1 MPDASADVS
10 SRARPGRLER
20 TGRFVARHAVAVVA
34 AWAVVVVASLALAL
48 GAFGGGSLFDRL
60 SSGEPA
66 VPGETRVGRDLL
78 EARQTSGEQVLL
90 VLDGVDPADPGVRER
105 VGRLAEAV
113 TATDGVAS
121 VRTPYALP
129 GGLQGPQGRALVA
142 ADGRGVALTVE
153 LDRDLSRAAATER
166 ADDLSRLAVEAAA
179 DLPGATGRG
188 GSVLQLVDEIT
199 SQVQVDLRNGEGVAL
214 PVSLLVMVLVFG
226 GFLAAGMPLL
236 GALASIAGALASLFG
251 FATLID
257 LDATVVNVVT
267 ILGLGLCIDYGLLVV
282 SRFREE
288 LRAVT
293 AGGGPAAAPV
303 PGVRGRHRAV
313 VRPSRTQVVDAV
325 GRTVAVAGRTVLF
338 SGLIV
343 ATSLCGLMVFE
354 AAILRAIG
362 AAGVSVVLVALLVAL
377 LFVPALLGLTG
388 HRLVRPGSLTRVP
401 GLRRALTRFGD
412 VAPSAGVFSRLATR
426 VQRRPWWV
434 AGGVVLLLIL
444 AALPTL
450 GLQLRSSGSELLPQG
465 TDQRTFLEQLDQR
478 YPALAGP
485 DLQVVARAD
494 PAQVQAWSA
503 EVARLDG
510 VSEVRPPQPVGD
522 LVVLGVTVDGG
533 DPGGSTAAS
542 VVRTLRENRP
552 DFPTWVVGQ
561 AAGQADY
568 TSSVAER
575 APYAIGLV
583 VVATFALL
591 FLMTGSVLVPIKAL
605 VMNVISLGASIGVL
619 VLVFQEGY
627 LQDLLDFSSTGGIES
642 TIPPLVL
649 AFAFG
654 LSMDYEVFLLSRIKE
669 HKDLG
674 RSNDEAVVEGLQH
687 SGRIITSAAL
697 LVVIVFAGLV
707 AAKLLVVKQTGV
719 ALTVAVAVDATLV
732 RMLLVPA
739 TMTLLG
745 EWNWWAP
752 RPLRRLHERFGLA
765 HS

>member
-1 MPDASADVS
+1 MPDTAAATSF
-10 SRARPGRLER
+10 RRLER
-20 TGRFVARHAVAVVA
+20 SGRFVARHSRAVVA
-34 AWAVVVVASLALAL
+34 GWVVVVVASLGLAL

-90 VLDGVDPADPGVRER
+90 VLDGVDPADARVRQR
-105 VGRLAEAV
+105 VDRLASDV
-113 TATDGVAS
+113 TATDGVVG
-121 VRTPYALP
+121 VRTPYTVP
-129 GGLQGPQGRALVA
+129 GGPQGAQGRALLA
-142 ADGRGVALTVE
+142 GDGRGVALAVE
-153 LDRDLSRAAATER
+153 LDRDLPRAVATER
-166 ADDLSRLAVEAAA
+166 ADVLDRMVHDAGD
-179 DLPGATGRG
+179 DLPGAAGSG
-188 GSVLQLVDEIT
+188 GSVLQLVHEIT

-226 GFLAAGMPLL
+226 GFLAAGMPLI

-251 FATLID
+251 FASLID

-288 LRAVT
+288 LRAVM
-293 AGGGPAAAPV
+293 AATDGAAVDGLV
-303 PGVRGRHRAV
+303 PGRRGRHRSV
-313 VRPSRTQVVDAV
+313 VPPSRSEVVDAV

-343 ATSLCGLMVFE
+343 ATSLCGLMAFE

-362 AAGVSVVLVALLVAL
+362 AAGVSVVVVAVLVALLL
-377 LFVPALLGLTG
+377 VPAMLGLAG
-388 HRLVRPGSLTRVP
+388 GRLVRPGSLTRVP
-401 GLRRALTRFGD
+401 GLRRVLSRFGD
-412 VAPSAGVFSRLATR
+412 VAPSSGVFSRLATR

-434 AGGVVLLLIL
+434 ACGVVVMLGL
-444 AALPTL
+444 AALPAL
-450 GLQLRSSGSELLPQG
+450 GLQLRSSGTELLPRG
-465 TDQRTFLEQLDQR
+465 TDQRAFFEQLDRR

-494 PAQVQAWSA
+494 PARVQAWSG

-510 VSEVRPPQPVGD
+510 VSGVRPPQPVGD

-533 DPGGSTAAS
+533 DPGGATAAE
-542 VVRTLRENRP
+542 VVRSLREHRP
-552 DFPTWVVGQ
+552 EFPTWVVGQ

-568 TSSVAER
+568 TSSVAAR
-575 APYAIGLV
+575 APYAIALV
-583 VVATFALL
+583 VVTTFVLL
-591 FLMTGSVLVPIKAL
+591 FLMTGSVLVPLKAL
-605 VMNVISLGASIGVL
+605 VMNVISLGASIGVV
-619 VLVFQEGY
+619 VLVFQDGH
-627 LQDLLDFSSTGGIES
+627 LQDLLGFASTGGIES

-674 RSNDEAVVEGLQH
+674 RSNDVAVVEGLQH

-752 RPLRRLHERFGLA
+752 SPLRKLHQRFGVA
-765 HS
+765 H

>member
-1 MPDASADVS
+1 VPDAPVANP
-10 SRARPGRLER
+10 SRGLER
-20 TGRFVARHAVAVVA
+20 LGRFVARHARAVVA
-34 AWAVVVVASLALAL
+34 GWAVVVVACLALAL

-66 VPGETRVGRDLL
+66 VPGETRAGRALL
-78 EARQTSGEQVLL
+78 DARETSGEQVLL
-90 VLDGVDPADPGVRER
+90 VLDGVDPADARVRQR
-105 VGRLAEAV
+105 VDRLAADV
-113 TATDGVAS
+113 SATDGVAG
-121 VRTPYALP
+121 VRTPFAVP
-129 GGLQGPQGRALVA
+129 GGPQGPQGRALLA
-142 ADGRGVALTVE
+142 GDGRGVALAVE
-153 LDRDLSRAAATER
+153 LDRDLPRAAATER
-166 ADDLSRLAVEAAA
+166 ADVLDRMVRDAAR
-179 DLPGATGRG
+179 DLPDAAGSG

-199 SQVQVDLRNGEGVAL
+199 SQVQVDLRNGEGIAL

-226 GFLAAGMPLL
+226 GLLAAGMPLI
-236 GALASIAGALASLFG
+236 GALASIAGALASLFA
-251 FATLID
+251 FASLID

-293 AGGGPAAAPV
+293 ATAGNRAA
-303 PGVRGRHRAV
+303 GRRGRHRAV
-313 VRPSRTQVVDAV
+313 VPSTRAEVVDAV

-362 AAGVSVVLVALLVAL
+362 AAGVSVVVVAVLVALLL
-377 LFVPALLGLTG
+377 VPALLGLAG
-388 HRLVRPGSLTRVP
+388 GRLVRPGGLTRVP

-412 VAPSAGVFSRLATR
+412 VAPSSGVFSRLATR

-434 AGGVVLLLIL
+434 AGGVFVLLAL
-444 AALPTL
+444 AALPAL
-450 GLQLRSSGSELLPQG
+450 GLQLRSSGTELLPRG
-465 TDQRTFLEQLDQR
+465 TDQRSFFEQLDRR

-485 DLQVVARAD
+485 DVQVVAQAD
-494 PAQVQAWSA
+494 PAQAQAWSA

-510 VSEVRPPQPVGD
+510 VSGVRPPQPVGD
-522 LVVLGVTVDGG
+522 LVVLGITVDGG
-533 DPGGSTAAS
+533 DAGGPAAAE
-542 VVRTLRENRP
+542 VVRSLREHRP
-552 DFPTWVVGQ
+552 QFPTWVVGQ

-568 TSSVAER
+568 TSSVARR
-575 APYAIGLV
+575 APYAVALV
-583 VVATFALL
+583 VLTTFVLL

-619 VLVFQEGY
+619 VLVFQQGH
-627 LQDLLDFSSTGGIES
+627 LQDLLGFTSTGGIES

-649 AFAFG
+649 AFGFG

-752 RPLRRLHERFGLA
+752 QPLRRLHQRFGLA
-765 HS
+765 H

>member
-1 MPDASADVS
+1 MSAAVTE
-10 SRARPGRLER
+10 SRAATKRPILER
-20 TGRFVARHAVAVVA
+20 LGRYLARHAVPVLAV
-34 AWAVVVVASLALAL
+34 WAVVVAACLALAL
-48 GAFGGGSLFDRL
+48 GAFGGGSLFARL
-60 SSGEPA
+60 TSGEPN

-78 EARQTSGEQVLL
+78 DAQRTSGEQVML
-90 VLDGVDPADPGVRER
+90 VLDGVDPADPAVRQR
-105 VGRLAEAV
+105 VVRL
-113 TATDGVAS
+113 TADVSASAGVAS
-121 VRTPYALP
+121 VQTPFTAP
-129 GGLQGPQGRALVA
+129 GGPTGPQGRALLA
-142 ADGRGVALTVE
+142 RDGRGVALVTE
-153 LDRDLSRAAATER
+153 LDPGLSRSAATER
-166 ADDLSRLAVEAAA
+166 ADALDALVRDAAA
-179 DLPGATGRG
+179 DLPGATGTG

-199 SQVQVDLRNGEGVAL
+199 SQVQVDLKSGEGVAL

-226 GFLAAGMPLL
+226 GFLAAGLPLV
-236 GALASIAGALASLFG
+236 GALVSIAGALASLFG

-288 LRAVT
+288 LRAH
-293 AGGGPAAAPV
+293 PARMV
-303 PGVRGRHRAV
+303 VRRGRHREMLRTG
-313 VRPSRTQVVDAV
+313 RPSRSDVVDAV

-343 ATSLCGLMVFE
+343 ATSLSGLLVFE

-362 AAGVSVVLVALLVAL
+362 AAGVSVVIVALLVAL
-377 LFVPALLGLTG
+377 LLVPALLGLTG
-388 HRLVRPGSLTRVP
+388 ARLVRPGVLTRVP

-412 VAPSAGVFSRLATR
+412 VAPATGVFSRLATL

-434 AGGVVLLLIL
+434 AGGVVVLLVL

-450 GLQLRSSGSELLPQG
+450 GLQLRSSGTQLLPRG
-465 TDQRTFLEQLDQR
+465 TDQRAFFERLDAR

-485 DLQVVARAD
+485 DLQVVARTD
-494 PAQVQAWSA
+494 LTSVQQWAAS
-503 EVARLDG
+503 VARVPG
-510 VSEVRPPQPVGD
+510 VAAVRPPQQVGD

-533 DPGGSTAAS
+533 DAGGSTAS
-542 VVRTLRENRP
+542 RVVRELRGDRP

-568 TSSVAER
+568 TASVGRR

-583 VVATFALL
+583 VAATFVLL

-605 VMNVISLGASIGVL
+605 VLNIISLGASVGVL
-619 VLVFQEGY
+619 VLVFQDGH
-627 LQDLLDFSSTGGIES
+627 LQDLLGFTSTGGIES

-669 HKDLG
+669 HHDLG
-674 RSNDEAVVEGLQH
+674 RDNDEAVVEGLQH

-719 ALTVAVAVDATLV
+719 ALTVAVALDATLV

-752 RPLRRLHERFGLA
+752 RPLRRLHRRFGLA
-765 HS
+765 HG

>member
-1 MPDASADVS
+1 
-10 SRARPGRLER
+10 
-20 TGRFVARHAVAVVA
+20 
-34 AWAVVVVASLALAL
+34 
-48 GAFGGGSLFDRL
+48 
-60 SSGEPA
+60 
-66 VPGETRVGRDLL
+66 
-78 EARQTSGEQVLL
+78 
-90 VLDGVDPADPGVRER
+90 
-105 VGRLAEAV
+105 
-113 TATDGVAS
+113 
-121 VRTPYALP
+121 
-129 GGLQGPQGRALVA
+129 
-142 ADGRGVALTVE
+142 
-153 LDRDLSRAAATER
+153 
-166 ADDLSRLAVEAAA
+166 
-179 DLPGATGRG
+179 
-188 GSVLQLVDEIT
+188 
-199 SQVQVDLRNGEGVAL
+199 
-214 PVSLLVMVLVFG
+214 VSLLLMVLVFG
-226 GFLAAGMPLL
+226 GFLAAGLPLL

-251 FATLID
+251 FASLID

-293 AGGGPAAAPV
+293 GAGVPDAAAP
-303 PGVRGRHRAV
+303 PGRRGRHRAA
-313 VRPSRTQVVDAV
+313 VRPSRSQVVDAV

-377 LFVPALLGLTG
+377 LLVPALLGLAG
-388 HRLVRPGSLTRVP
+388 HRLVRPGSLTRLP

-412 VAPSAGVFSRLATR
+412 IAPAAGVFSRLATR
-426 VQRRPWWV
+426 VQRRPAWV
-434 AGGVVLLLIL
+434 AGGVVVLLAL
-444 AALPTL
+444 AALPVL
-450 GLQLRSSGSELLPQG
+450 GLQLRSSGTELLPQG
-465 TDQRTFLEQLDQR
+465 TDQRTFFEQLDRR

-494 PAQVQAWSA
+494 AAQVESWSA
-503 EVARLDG
+503 EVARLPG
-510 VSEVRPPQPVGD
+510 VSGVRPARPVGD

-533 DPGGSTAAS
+533 DPGGSTAAD
-542 VVRTLRENRP
+542 VVRGLREHRP

-568 TSSVAER
+568 TASVAER

-591 FLMTGSVLVPIKAL
+591 FLMTGSVLVPLKAL
-605 VMNVISLGASIGVL
+605 VMNVISLGASLGVL
-619 VLVFQEGY
+619 VLVFQEGH
-627 LQDLLDFSSTGGIES
+627 LQDLLGFTSTGGIES

-649 AFAFG
+649 AFGFG

-669 HKDLG
+669 HRDLG

-765 HS
+765 H